1 MAVDRPTFHEAW
13 YRVAELHPRL
23 LSGVQVYR
31 QHFRGQMW
39 YVLENP
45 SNNQYSRISD
55 EAYRFIGL
63 LDGRRT
69 VSEGWRICNEQLG
82 DSAPTQ
88 GEVIQLLGQL
98 HSVNLLHAD
107 LPPDSESL
115 FNRYRKRVGREVRG
129 QLMNLLFIK
138 IPLIDPDHFLDR
150 WVGIAG
156 RLFSWFGL
164 VLWSILLAIGLY
176 SVADN
181 IRELF
186 HQSSDILAPDNLI
199 LLYLSFVLIKIFHE
213 FGHAFAC
220 KKFGQL
226 NQSRGQVHIMGIMFL
241 VFFPLPYVDAS
252 SAWAFRNRWHRAVV
266 GMAGVMVELS
276 AAAIAAIIW
285 SNTSTGTVH
294 IIAYN
299 VIFVA
304 SVSTLLFNGNPLLR
318 FDAYYVLSDLLEIPN
333 LGHRSRNYI
342 YYLVKRYF
350 WGLKRAQNPSY
361 TFGESLWFV
370 FYGLAS
376 MAFRVFICV
385 RILLFLNDRLPEELF
400 ILVPLCAFSAIAAW
414 VFVPFGKFVQ
424 FLATSAELT
433 RNRGR
438 AIGSTL
444 VIFCLIIIGIGLI
457 RVPDYWRVE
466 GVVEPVNLAIV
477 HAESD
482 GFVVGFLPSES
493 KVSSGGTPLIRAV
506 NLELETEKKS
516 AAAELLIL
524 KIKRRIAETQEI
536 AAAQILDE
544 QIEALNE
551 TIARLEFE
559 LNSLNLKPPLSGTWV
574 APDIEHYKGVYLERG
589 KSIGFVASLGD
600 VIIRAAAGQNIAAMI
615 IEQAG
620 VGTKVEFRVKGQ
632 PKLLIRGT
640 IEKISESGQEVLPSE
655 ALGYAVGGSM
665 PTVPQDPQGTK
676 SAERFYEVRIKPE
689 AGSPVR
695 LLTGQ
700 RVVTRIPMHPKPLAL
715 QWWLSARQLF
725 QRRFHI

>member
-13 YRVAELHPRL
+13 YRIADLHPRL
-23 LSGVQVYR
+23 LSGVHVYR

-69 VSEGWRICNEQLG
+69 VSEGWRICNEQLA
-82 DSAPTQ
+82 DRAPTQ

-129 QLMNLLFIK
+129 QLMNMLFIK

-150 WVGIAG
+150 WVGIFG
-156 RLFSWFGL
+156 RFFSWFGL
-164 VLWSILLAIGLY
+164 VLWSILLATGLY
-176 SVADN
+176 FVVDN

-199 LLYLSFVLIKIFHE
+199 FLYLSFVFIKIFHE

-252 SAWAFRNRWHRAVV
+252 SAWAFRNRWHRAIV
-266 GMAGVMVELS
+266 GMSGVMVELS
-276 AAAIAAIIW
+276 MAAIAAIIW
-285 SNTSTGTVH
+285 SNTSTGTLH

-333 LGHRSRNYI
+333 LGHRSRNYV
-342 YYLVKRYF
+342 YYLVKRYC
-350 WGLKRAQNPSY
+350 WGLKRAQNPAY
-361 TFGESLWFV
+361 TFGEGLWFV
-370 FYGLAS
+370 FYGIAS

-400 ILVPLCAFSAIAAW
+400 ILVPLLAFSAIAAW

-424 FLATSAELT
+424 YLATGAELT
-433 RNRGR
+433 RKRTR
-438 AIGSTL
+438 ATISTL
-444 VIFCLIIIGIGLI
+444 VIFCLIIVGIGLI
-457 RVPDYWRVE
+457 RLPDYWRVE
-466 GVVEPVNLAIV
+466 GIVEPVNLAIV

-482 GFVVGFLPSES
+482 GFAVGFLPSEL
-493 KVSSGGTPLIRAV
+493 KVSPSGMPLIRAV
-506 NLELETEKKS
+506 NLELEAKKKN

-559 LNSLNLKPPLSGTWV
+559 LDSLNIKASLSGTWV
-574 APDIEHYKGVYLERG
+574 SPDIEHYKGVYLERG
-589 KSIGFVASLGD
+589 KSIGFVASLDD
-600 VIIRAAAGQNIAAMI
+600 VIIRATAGQKVAGMLM
-615 IEQAG
+615 EQHD
-620 VGTKVEFRVKGQ
+620 KEVEFRVKGQ
-632 PKLLIRGT
+632 PKLLMTGK
-640 IEKISESGQEVLPSE
+640 IERIYPSGHEQLPSE
-655 ALGYAVGGSM
+655 ALGYAVGGPM
-665 PTVPQDPQGTK
+665 ATAPQDPQGTK
-676 SAERFYEVRIKPE
+676 SAEMFFEIRIKPD
-689 AGSPVR
+689 AGSSVH

-700 RVVTRIPMHPKPLAL
+700 RVVARIRMHPKPLAL

>member
-1 MAVDRPTFHEAW
+1 MAVNRPTFHEAW
-13 YRVAELHPRL
+13 YRVADLHPRL

-63 LDGRRT
+63 LDRRRT
-69 VSEGWRICNEQLG
+69 VSEGWRICNEQLA
-82 DSAPTQ
+82 DRAPTQ

-129 QLMNLLFIK
+129 QLMNMLFIK

-150 WVGIAG
+150 WVGIFG
-156 RLFSWFGL
+156 RFFSWFGL
-164 VLWSILLAIGLY
+164 VLWSILLATGLY
-176 SVADN
+176 FVVDN

-186 HQSSDILAPDNLI
+186 NQSSDILAPDNLI
-199 LLYLSFVLIKIFHE
+199 FLYLSFVFIKIFHE

-252 SAWAFRNRWHRAVV
+252 SAWAFRNRWHRAIV
-266 GMAGVMVELS
+266 GMSGVMVELS
-276 AAAIAAIIW
+276 MAAIAAIIW
-285 SNTSTGTVH
+285 SNTSTGTLH

-333 LGHRSRNYI
+333 LGHRSRNYV
-342 YYLVKRYF
+342 YYLVKRYC
-350 WGLKRAQNPSY
+350 WGLKRAQNPAY
-361 TFGESLWFV
+361 TFGEGLWFV
-370 FYGLAS
+370 FYGIAS

-400 ILVPLCAFSAIAAW
+400 ILVPLLAFSAIAAW

-424 FLATSAELT
+424 YLATGAELT
-433 RNRGR
+433 RKRTR
-438 AIGSTL
+438 ATISTL
-444 VIFCLIIIGIGLI
+444 VIFCLIIVGIGLI
-457 RVPDYWRVE
+457 RLPDYWRVE
-466 GVVEPVNLAIV
+466 GIVEPVNLAIV

-493 KVSSGGTPLIRAV
+493 KVSPSGMPLIRAV
-506 NLELETEKKS
+506 NLELEAKKKN

-559 LNSLNLKPPLSGTWV
+559 LDSLNIKASLSGTWV
-574 APDIEHYKGVYLERG
+574 SPDIEHYKGVYLERG
-589 KSIGFVASLGD
+589 KSIGFVASLDD
-600 VIIRAAAGQNIAAMI
+600 VIIRATAGQKVAGMLM
-615 IEQAG
+615 EQHD
-620 VGTKVEFRVKGQ
+620 KEVEFRVKGQ
-632 PKLLIRGT
+632 PKLLMTGK
-640 IEKISESGQEVLPSE
+640 IERIYPSGHEQLPSE
-655 ALGYAVGGSM
+655 ALGYAVGGPM
-665 PTVPQDPQGTK
+665 ATAPQDPQGTK
-676 SAERFYEVRIKPE
+676 SAEMFFEIRIKPD
-689 AGSPVR
+689 AGSSVH

-700 RVVTRIPMHPKPLAL
+700 RVVARIRMHPKPLAL

>member
-1 MAVDRPTFHEAW
+1 
-13 YRVAELHPRL
+13 L
-23 LSGVQVYR
+23 LY
-31 QHFRGQMW
+31 
-39 YVLENP
+39 
-45 SNNQYSRISD
+45 
-55 EAYRFIGL
+55 
-63 LDGRRT
+63 
-69 VSEGWRICNEQLG
+69 
-82 DSAPTQ
+82 
-88 GEVIQLLGQL
+88 
-98 HSVNLLHAD
+98 AD

-129 QLMNLLFIK
+129 QLMNMLFIK
-138 IPLIDPDHFLDR
+138 IPLIDPDHFLDL
-150 WVGIAG
+150 WVGIFG

-164 VLWSILLAIGLY
+164 ILWSILLAIGLY

-199 LLYLSFVLIKIFHE
+199 LLYLSFVFIKIFHE
-213 FGHAFAC
+213 FSHAFAC

-226 NQSRGQVHIMGIMFL
+226 NQSRGQVHTMGIMFL

-252 SAWAFRNRWHRAVV
+252 SAWAFRNRWHRAIV
-266 GMAGVMVELS
+266 GMAGVMAELS
-276 AAAIAAIIW
+276 MAAIAAIIW
-285 SNTSTGTVH
+285 SNTSTGTLH

-299 VIFVA
+299 IIFVA

-342 YYLVKRYF
+342 YYLVKRYC
-350 WGLKRAQNPSY
+350 WGLKRAQNPAY
-361 TFGESLWFV
+361 TFGESLWFI
-370 FYGLAS
+370 FYGIAS

-400 ILVPLCAFSAIAAW
+400 ILVPLFAISAIAAW

-424 FLATSAELT
+424 FLTTGAELT

-438 AIGSTL
+438 AIGSTV
-444 VIFCLIIIGIGLI
+444 VIFCLIIVGIGLI
-457 RVPDYWRVE
+457 RLPDYWRVE

-506 NLELETEKKS
+506 NRELEAEKKS
-516 AAAELLIL
+516 SDAELLRLI
-524 KIKRRIAETQEI
+524 IKRRIAETQEI

-544 QIEALNE
+544 QIEALNG
-551 TIARLEFE
+551 TIERLEFE
-559 LNSLNLKPPLSGTWV
+559 LDSLNLKPAVSGTWV
-574 APDIEHYKGVYLERG
+574 APDIEHSKGAYFERG
-589 KSIGFVASLGD
+589 KSIGFVASLDD
-600 VIIRAAAGQNIAAMI
+600 VIIRATAGQKVAGML
-615 IEQAG
+615 IEQHD
-620 VGTKVEFRVKGQ
+620 KEVEFRVKGQ
-632 PKLLIRGT
+632 PKLLMTGK
-640 IEKISESGQEVLPSE
+640 IEQIFQSGQEQLPSE
-655 ALGYAVGGSM
+655 ALGYAVGGPM
-665 PTVPQDPQGTK
+665 PTAPQDPQGTK
-676 SAERFYEVRIKPE
+676 SAEMFFEIRIKPD

-700 RVVTRIPMHPKPLAL
+700 RVVARIRMHPKPLAL

>member
-1 MAVDRPTFHEAW
+1 MAVNRPTFHEAW
-13 YRVAELHPRL
+13 YRVADLHPRL

-55 EAYRFIGL
+55 EAYRFIGM

-69 VSEGWRICNEQLG
+69 VSECWRICNEQLA
-82 DSAPTQ
+82 DRAPTQ
-88 GEVIQLLGQL
+88 GEIIQLLGQL
-98 HSVNLLHAD
+98 HSVNLLYAD

-129 QLMNLLFIK
+129 QLMNMLFIK
-138 IPLIDPDHFLDR
+138 IPLIDPDHFLDL
-150 WVGIAG
+150 WVGIFG

-164 VLWSILLAIGLY
+164 ILWSILLAIGLY

-199 LLYLSFVLIKIFHE
+199 LLYLSFVFIKIFHE
-213 FGHAFAC
+213 FSHAFAC

-226 NQSRGQVHIMGIMFL
+226 NQSRGQVHTMGIMFL

-266 GMAGVMVELS
+266 GMAGVMAELS
-276 AAAIAAIIW
+276 MAAIAAIIW
-285 SNTSTGTVH
+285 SNTSTGTLH

-299 VIFVA
+299 IIFVA

-342 YYLVKRYF
+342 YYLVKRYC
-350 WGLKRAQNPSY
+350 WGLKRTQNPAY
-361 TFGESLWFV
+361 TFGEGLWFV

-376 MAFRVFICV
+376 MGFRVFICV

-400 ILVPLCAFSAIAAW
+400 ILVPLFAFSAIVAW
-414 VFVPFGKFVQ
+414 VFVPLGKFVQ

-433 RNRGR
+433 RNRRR
-438 AIGSTL
+438 AIGSTG
-444 VIFCLIIIGIGLI
+444 VIFCLIIVGIGLI

-482 GFVVGFLPSES
+482 GFVVDFLPSES
-493 KVSSGGTPLIRAV
+493 EVSSGGTPLIRAV
-506 NLELETEKKS
+506 NLELEAEKKS
-516 AAAELLIL
+516 AVAELLIL

-559 LNSLNLKPPLSGTWV
+559 LDSLNLKPPISGTWV
-574 APDIEHYKGVYLERG
+574 ASDIENSKGVYLQRG
-589 KSIGFVASLGD
+589 KSIGFVASLDD
-600 VIIRAAAGQNIAAMI
+600 VIIRATAGQKIAGMLMKQHDK
-615 IEQAG
+615 E
-620 VGTKVEFRVKGQ
+620 VEFRVKGQ
-632 PKLLIRGT
+632 PKLLMTGK
-640 IEKISESGQEVLPSE
+640 IEKIYQSGQEQLPSE
-655 ALGYAVGGSM
+655 ALGYAVGGPM
-665 PTVPQDPQGTK
+665 PTAPQDPQGTK
-676 SAERFYEVRIKPE
+676 SAEMFFEIRIKPN
-689 AGSPVR
+689 AGSSIR

-700 RVVTRIPMHPKPLAL
+700 RIVARIRMHPKPLAL
-715 QWWLSARQLF
+715 QWWLSGRQLF

>member
-1 MAVDRPTFHEAW
+1 MAVNRPTFHEAW
-13 YRVAELHPRL
+13 YRVADLHPRL

-55 EAYRFIGL
+55 AAYRFIGM

-69 VSEGWRICNEQLG
+69 VSQVWRICNEQLA

-107 LPPDSESL
+107 MPPDSESL

-138 IPLIDPDHFLDR
+138 IPLIDPDHFLNR
-150 WVGIAG
+150 WVGIFG

-164 VLWSILLAIGLY
+164 ILWSILIATGLY
-176 SVADN
+176 FVAGN

-186 HQSSDILAPDNLI
+186 YQSSDILAPDNLI

-213 FGHAFAC
+213 FSHAFAC

-226 NQSRGQVHIMGIMFL
+226 NKSRGQVHIMGVMFL

-266 GMAGVMVELS
+266 GMAGVMAELS

-285 SNTSTGTVH
+285 SNTSTGTLH

-299 VIFVA
+299 VIFIA

-318 FDAYYVLSDLLEIPN
+318 FDAYYVLSDLIEIPN

-342 YYLVKRYF
+342 YYLVKRYC
-350 WGLKRAQNPSY
+350 WGLKRAQNPAY
-361 TFGESLWFV
+361 TFGEGLWFV

-376 MAFRVFICV
+376 IAFRVFICV

-400 ILVPLCAFSAIAAW
+400 ILVPLFAFSAIAAW
-414 VFVPFGKFVQ
+414 VFVPFGKFLQ
-424 FLATSAELT
+424 YLATSAELT

-438 AIGSTL
+438 ATISTL
-444 VIFCLIIIGIGLI
+444 VTFCLIIVGIGLI
-457 RVPDYWRVE
+457 RLPDYWRVE

-506 NLELETEKKS
+506 NRELEAEKKS
-516 AAAELLIL
+516 SVAEFLSL

-544 QIEALNE
+544 QIEALKE
-551 TIARLEFE
+551 TISRLEFE
-559 LNSLNLKPPLSGTWV
+559 LDSLNLKPPLSGTWV
-574 APDIEHYKGVYLERG
+574 APDIEYSKGVYLERG
-589 KSIGFVASLGD
+589 KSIGFVASLDD
-600 VIIRAAAGQNIAAMI
+600 VIIRATAGQKVAAML
-615 IEQAG
+615 IEQAD
-620 VGTKVEFRVKGQ
+620 KEVEFRVKGQ
-632 PKLLIRGT
+632 PKLLMTGK
-640 IEKISESGQEVLPSE
+640 IEQIFPSGHELLPSE
-655 ALGYAVGGSM
+655 ALAYAVGGPM
-665 PTVPQDPQGTK
+665 PTAPQDPQGTK
-676 SAERFYEVRIKPE
+676 SAEMFFEIRIKPN
-689 AGSPVR
+689 AGSSVR

-700 RVVTRIPMHPKPLAL
+700 RVVARIRMHPKPLAL

>member
-13 YRVAELHPRL
+13 YRVADLHPRL
-23 LSGVQVYR
+23 LSGVRTYKQY
-31 QHFRGQMW
+31 FRGLMW

-45 SNNQYSRISD
+45 ANNQYSRISD
-55 EAYRFIGL
+55 EAYRFIGM

-69 VSEGWRICNEQLG
+69 VSEAWRICNEQLA
-82 DSAPTQ
+82 DRAPTQ

-98 HSVNLLHAD
+98 YSVNLLYAD

-115 FNRYRKRVGREVRG
+115 FNRYRKRVGREVQG

-150 WVGIAG
+150 WVGIVG
-156 RLFSWFGL
+156 RLFSWYGL
-164 VLWSILLAIGLY
+164 ILWLILLATGLFF
-176 SVADN
+176 VVGN

-186 HQSSDILAPDNLI
+186 NQSTDILAPDNLI
-199 LLYLSFVLIKIFHE
+199 LLYLSFVIIKIFHE
-213 FGHAFAC
+213 FSHAFAC

-226 NQSRGQVHIMGIMFL
+226 NQSRGQVHIMGVMFL

-266 GMAGVMVELS
+266 GMAGVMAELS

-285 SNTSTGTVH
+285 ASTSTGTLH
-294 IIAYN
+294 IISYN

-318 FDAYYVLSDLLEIPN
+318 FDAYYVLSDLIEIPN
-333 LGHRSRNYI
+333 LGYRSRNYI
-342 YYLVKRYF
+342 YYLVKRYC
-350 WGLKRAQNPSY
+350 WGLKKAQNPAY
-361 TFGESLWFV
+361 TFGEGLWFV

-376 MAFRVFICV
+376 MGFRVFICI

-400 ILVPLCAFSAIAAW
+400 ILVPLFALSAIVAW
-414 VFVPFGKFVQ
+414 LFVPFGKFLQ
-424 FLATSAELT
+424 FLATGAELT
-433 RNRGR
+433 RNRSR
-438 AIGSTL
+438 AVGLTL
-444 VIFCLIIIGIGLI
+444 VTFFLIIVGIGLI
-457 RVPDYWRVE
+457 QLPDYWRVE
-466 GVVEPVNLAIV
+466 GIVEPVNLAIV

-482 GFVVGFLPSES
+482 GFVVDYLPSET

-506 NLELETEKKS
+506 NPELVAEKKS
-516 AAAELLIL
+516 SVAERDSL
-524 KIKRRIAETQEI
+524 KIQRRIAETQEF

-551 TIARLEFE
+551 KIARLEFE
-559 LNSLNLKPPLSGTWV
+559 LDSLNLRPPLSGTWV
-574 APDIEHYKGVYLERG
+574 APDIEYSKGAYFERG
-589 KSIGFVASLGD
+589 KSIGFVASLDD
-600 VIIRAAAGQNIAAMI
+600 VIIRATAGQKVAAML
-615 IEQAG
+615 IEQAD
-620 VGTKVEFRVKGQ
+620 KEVEFRVKGQ
-632 PKLLIRGT
+632 PKLLMTGK
-640 IEKISESGQEVLPSE
+640 IEQIFPSGQEVLPSE
-655 ALGYAVGGSM
+655 ALGYAVGGPM

-676 SAERFYEVRIKPE
+676 SAEMFFEIRIKPD
-689 AGSPVR
+689 SDCSIR

-700 RVVTRIPMHPKPLAL
+700 RVVARIRMHPKPLAH

>member
-39 YVLENP
+39 HVLENP

-69 VSEGWRICNEQLG
+69 VSQAWRICNEQLG

-164 VLWSILLAIGLY
+164 ILWSILLSIGLY
-176 SVADN
+176 FVADN

-199 LLYLSFVLIKIFHE
+199 LLYLSFVFIKIFHE

-226 NQSRGQVHIMGIMFL
+226 NQSRGQVHIMGVMFL

-276 AAAIAAIIW
+276 MAAIAAIIW
-285 SNTSTGTVH
+285 SNTSTGTLH

-304 SVSTLLFNGNPLLR
+304 SVSTLMFNGNPLLR

-342 YYLVKRYF
+342 YYLVKRYC
-350 WGLKRAQNPSY
+350 WGLKRAQNPAY
-361 TFGESLWFV
+361 TFGEGVWFV

-376 MAFRVFICV
+376 MAFRVFICL

-400 ILVPLCAFSAIAAW
+400 ILVPLFAFSAIVAW

-438 AIGSTL
+438 AIASTL
-444 VIFCLIIIGIGLI
+444 VIFCLIIVGIGLI

-482 GFVVGFLPSES
+482 GFVVGYLPSES
-493 KVSSGGTPLIRAV
+493 KVSIGGTPLIRAV
-506 NLELETEKKS
+506 NRELEAEKKIS
-516 AAAELLIL
+516 AAELLSL

-559 LNSLNLKPPLSGTWV
+559 LEALNLKPPLSGTWV
-574 APDIEHYKGVYLERG
+574 APDIEYSKGVYLQRG
-589 KSIGFVASLGD
+589 KSIGFVASLDD
-600 VIIRAAAGQNIAAMI
+600 VIIRATAGQKVAAML
-615 IEQAG
+615 IEQHD
-620 VGTKVEFRVKGQ
+620 KEVEFRVKGQ
-632 PKLLIRGT
+632 PKLLMTGK
-640 IEKISESGQEVLPSE
+640 IEQISKSGQDQLPSE

-665 PTVPQDPQGTK
+665 PTTPQDSQGTK
-676 SAERFYEVRIKPE
+676 SAEMFFEIRIKPD
-689 AGSPVR
+689 AGFSVR

-700 RVVTRIPMHPKPLAL
+700 RVVARIRMHSKPLAL